1 MPRCYVTD
9 LPLVQNV
16 LVGGKGESTNSLLA
30 LCKVPYVM
38 SRIHALIAVL
48 RNPDTYSECGSGSR
62 FLKKTKRKNVKLAK
76 IIFKLLQESIIQL
89 GYFFVTLPLC
99 SSLIRASLLKV
110 LNCLFR
116 IWPRRGVSAPTWS
129 PSVEYLS
136 FSLKKNRRAS
146 PTRRQTLRY
155 RYVFVVMGGRGHLG
169 QC

>member
-62 FLKKTKRKNVKLAK
+62 FLKKTKRKNVKLEKNYFQTTTREHYTAG
-76 IIFKLLQESIIQL
+76 IFFRDASTLQ
-89 GYFFVTLPLC
+89 
-99 SSLIRASLLKV
+99 
-110 LNCLFR
+110 
-116 IWPRRGVSAPTWS
+116 
-129 PSVEYLS
+129 
-136 FSLKKNRRAS
+136 
-146 PTRRQTLRY
+146 
-155 RYVFVVMGGRGHLG
+155 
-169 QC
+169 